1 MTENTMT
8 QNIQIIH
15 ASHTDTSTSQSRDH
29 VIMSELEIAISHGT
43 HIHVALLSTP
53 HRSFSRRSLSGEKI
67 QNNPLLP
74 TPSAHEPPLLPPQ
87 ISLLSAFEL
96 SLSFTPPPPFFPP
109 VLFRF
114 SRFIFSIFFYFFFV
128 RLVWFGSS
136 LLLRESD
143 SDTSP
148 T

>member
-96 SLSFTPPPPFFPP
+96 SLSFTPPPPFLP
-109 VLFRF
+109 
-114 SRFIFSIFFYFFFV
+114 SRYISIFKIYFFHFFLLFFCSFG
-128 RLVWFGSS
+128 LVWFVAASS
-136 LLLRESD
+136 RKRL
-143 SDTSP
+143 
-148 T
+148 